1 MPKQALLCYEPVA
14 QPWGA
19 GLRKICAVQ
28 GLRFRA
34 VERADLSRTVGALA
48 EGRKAPEGAGE
59 HPALP
64 EPVLV
69 FCGVGSAQL
78 DRLLAAVRKPGLPR
92 TCLKAVLTGENA
104 GWTFSQLY
112 EELTRERSALSRKE

>member
-1 MPKQALLCYEPVA
+1 MKRNIMRLMGAVLALAMLVTV
-14 QPWGA
+14 
-19 GLRKICAVQ
+19 CA
-28 GLRFRA
+28 LP
-34 VERADLSRTVGALA
+34 VGALA

-78 DRLLAAVRKPGLPR
+78 DRLLQALRKLGLPR